1 MKRIN
6 ILNEDTAN
14 KIAAGEVVE
23 RPSSVVKE
31 LVENSI
37 DANSKNI
44 VIEIEEG
51 GASLIRIID
60 DGDGI
65 YKDDIAKAFLPHATS
80 KIKESE
86 DIYSISTLGFRGE
99 ALPSIA
105 SVAKVNLK
113 SKQADEEFGYEISIE
128 GGKSTDV
135 AECGVNKGTIIE
147 VRDLFFNVPARKK
160 FLKSTAKESSLINDI
175 ITRLALANPKI
186 SFKLYNNNKKILHT
200 FGNGEFKDVIRT
212 IYGKSITDNILYFSD
227 TSDLITVYGYIGTEE
242 IARGSRNNQSIFVN
256 KRYIKNRALAVAV
269 EQAFKSFSTV
279 NKFPFFI
286 LFIEVYPEYVDVNI
300 HPTKAEVKFND
311 ERTIFK
317 KIFGAVHTSLKNEVF
332 ETFAIKEEENS
343 KISVTPT
350 FEEITFKI
358 KEEEEKVKFANST
371 VKSLLDQGINLNA
384 NNYSVDDN
392 ISVSAYKTTPFE
404 SDMNKESYKIPIEMP
419 IDLRSRI
426 SNGVENY
433 EAAEDISVD
442 YDAMPVVE
450 KYEHNK
456 FNQDTNQENQYY
468 ITNDNNQENRSEL
481 VDSSRTKDVSDN
493 LKQTD
498 KFPPITIIGQYNKTY
513 ILGEYDS
520 TLYMI
525 DQHAAHEKILFEK
538 YIKEIESGNI
548 IIQPL
553 MIPSVIDL
561 SIDDYSYFEE
571 NKEVFGA
578 AGFLLEEFGGTSLS
592 LKEVPY
598 FLGKL
603 NPKNLFLEMLDNLKN
618 LGNGK
623 TIEVKHNAIASKACK
638 AAIKGNDKLETSEM
652 IKLIE
657 DLRYIDDPFHCPHGR
672 PVIIKFTSTDIDKKF
687 RRII

>member
-1 MKRIN
+1 LKGGKDRLKRIN

-23 RPSSVVKE
+23 RPASVVKE

-37 DANSKNI
+37 DANAKNI
-44 VIEIEEG
+44 TIEIEEG
-51 GASLIRIID
+51 GISLIRIID

-65 YKDDIAKAFLPHATS
+65 YKDDISKAFLPHATS

-86 DIYSISTLGFRGE
+86 DIYNINTLGFRGE

-105 SVAKVNLK
+105 SVGKVNLK
-113 SKQADEEFGYEISIE
+113 SKQENEEFGYEISIE
-128 GGKSTDV
+128 GGKSCEAT
-135 AECGVNKGTIIE
+135 ECGVNKGTIIE
-147 VRDLFFNVPARKK
+147 VQDLFFNVPARKK
-160 FLKSTAKESSLINDI
+160 FLKSVSKEGSLINDI
-175 ITRLALANPKI
+175 VTRLALANPKI
-186 SFKLYNNNKKILHT
+186 SFKLYNNHKKIIHT
-200 FGNGEFKDVIRT
+200 FGNGDLKDVIRT

-227 TSDLITVYGYIGTEE
+227 TSDLITVYGYVGTEE

-256 KRYIKNRALAVAV
+256 KRYIKNRALAIAV

-311 ERTIFK
+311 ERVIFQ
-317 KIFGAVHTSLKNEVF
+317 KIFGAVHTALKNEVF
-332 ETFAIKEEENS
+332 DTFSIKEEENT
-343 KISVTPT
+343 KKTPIPT

-358 KEEEEKVKFANST
+358 KEEEEKVKFANSAAKT
-371 VKSLLDQGINLNA
+371 LMEQGMDLKA
-384 NNYSVDDN
+384 NNEDNTEITYMSSSEYIDKSYIKTDNFNEHDNNLVNIPVDLKASVITEEFVEDD
-392 ISVSAYKTTPFE
+392 K
-404 SDMNKESYKIPIEMP
+404 DGKEDEKS
-419 IDLRSRI
+419 
-426 SNGVENY
+426 NY
-433 EAAEDISVD
+433 EDTETSS
-442 YDAMPVVE
+442 PQT
-450 KYEHNK
+450 KYENIK
-456 FNQDTNQENQYY
+456 PNP
-468 ITNDNNQENRSEL
+468 IA
-481 VDSSRTKDVSDN
+481 
-493 LKQTD
+493 

-513 ILGEYDS
+513 ILGEYEG

-538 YIKEIESGNI
+538 YLKEIEEGTI

-553 MIPSVIDL
+553 MVPSVIDL

-571 NKEVFGA
+571 NKEIFRE
-578 AGFLLEEFGGTSLS
+578 AGFLLKEFGGNSLS

-603 NPKNLFLEMLDNLKN
+603 NPKNLFLDILDNLKN

-623 TIEVKHNAIASKACK
+623 TSEVKHNAIASKACK
-638 AAIKGNDKLETSEM
+638 AAIKGNDKLELNEM

-672 PVIIKFTSTDIDKKF
+672 PVIIKFTSMDIDKKF
-687 RRII
+687 KRII